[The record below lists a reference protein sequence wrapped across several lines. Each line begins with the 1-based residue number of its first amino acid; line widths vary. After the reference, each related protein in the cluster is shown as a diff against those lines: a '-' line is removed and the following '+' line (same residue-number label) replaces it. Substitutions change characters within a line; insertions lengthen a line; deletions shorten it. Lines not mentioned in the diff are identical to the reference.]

1 MNDLQ
6 QTHPSVEKLTAFGL
20 GLLNDEASAA
30 LSSHLEVC
38 PDCCRALESVREDG
52 FVAQLRSAAHAD
64 TALGSTRNDNW
75 RPHESPTLVIDS
87 PGGMDDGEL
96 PAELAHHAR
105 YRVLQVLGAGGMGT
119 VYKADH
125 QLMDRHVALKVIRR
139 DLITDPG
146 AVERF
151 QREVKAAARLTH
163 PNIVHAYD
171 AEQAG
176 DMHMLVMEF
185 VEGKSL
191 DRVVTEEGTLPVARA
206 CVYIRQAAMGLQ
218 HAFERGMVHRDIKP
232 QNLMRTPE
240 GTIKVLDFGLARFAR
255 ESALAATPPGATEGL
270 QARRASEGSAP
281 LTLTGSLMGT
291 PDYMAPEQAANPHDA
306 DIRADIYSLGCTLY
320 YLLSGRVPF
329 PDANG
334 LDKIMAHIERMPQ
347 PVTSF
352 RGDVPGGLVG
362 VMDRMMAKDPARRY
376 QTPAEVV
383 RALEPFTCPV
393 EAPAVE
399 TEEQQAPQPPQRA
412 GRLRLVLGGLGGA
425 AMLGG
430 LVLLAQGN
438 HETAEERLRQLY
450 TICAVLGGTLLA
462 CQVVLS
468 MLGLGHHHDIDGGG
482 AEHDIGGHDHHGGDQ
497 ADHEAQGSWF
507 VGVLTFRTIVAA
519 LLFFG
524 LSGRAAEAANLE
536 LPTTLAVALAA
547 GAAALFGVAWMM
559 KMLYRLRADGTVRID
574 RAIGRS
580 GTVYLSIPAN
590 KTGVGKVL
598 LNVQNRTV
606 EYQAVTPHQS
616 LPAGSPVVV
625 LAVVNSDTVEVTLAD
640 AQV

>member
-6 QTHPSVEKLTAFGL
+6 GTHPSIEELTSFGL
-20 GLLNDEASAA
+20 GLLDEEASAA
-30 LSSHLEVC
+30 LSSHLAGC
-38 PDCCRALESVREDG
+38 GDCCRALESVRADG
-52 FVAQLRSAAHAD
+52 FVEQLRCAAQAD
-64 TALGSTRNDNW
+64 TALGSTGHDNGHT
-75 RPHESPTLVIDS
+75 HESPTLAGAPVGVDS
-87 PGGMDDGEL
+87 GEL
-96 PAELAHHAR
+96 PGELTQHPR
-105 YRVLQVLGAGGMGT
+105 YRLLQVLGAGGMGT
-119 VYKADH
+119 VYRAEH
-125 QLMDRHVALKVIRR
+125 RLMDRCVALKVIRR

-146 AVERF
+146 AIERF
-151 QREVKAAARLTH
+151 HREVKAAARLTH

-176 DMHMLVMEF
+176 ETHMLVMEF

-191 DRVVTEEGTLPVARA
+191 DRVVAEEGTLPVARA
-206 CVYIRQAAMGLQ
+206 CDYIRQAALGLQ

-255 ESALAATPPGATEGL
+255 ASALAVEPSPIQMG
-270 QARRASEGSAP
+270 SECAP

-320 YLLSGRVPF
+320 FLLTGRVPF

-334 LDKIMAHIERMPQ
+334 LDKIMAHIQRVAEPPSR
-347 PVTSF
+347 F
-352 RGDVPGGLVG
+352 RNDIPIGLVG
-362 VMDRMMAKDPARRY
+362 VVERMMAKDPARRY

-383 RALEPFTCPV
+383 RALEPFTHPV
-393 EAPAVE
+393 EALAVE
-399 TEEQQAPQPPQRA
+399 AEPESAPQPPRR
-412 GRLRLVLGGLGGA
+412 GTRLRLLLGGLGGA
-425 AMLGG
+425 ALLGG
-430 LVLLAQGN
+430 VILMAQGGN
-438 HETAEERLRQLY
+438 EPVEERLRQLY
-450 TICAVLGGTLLA
+450 TLCAVLGGTLLA
-462 CQVVLS
+462 CQFLLS
-468 MLGLGHHHDIDGGG
+468 LLGLGHHHDIDGGG
-482 AEHDIGGHDHHGGDQ
+482 AEHDIGGHDHHGGDH
-497 ADHEAQGSWF
+497 ADHESQSSWF

-524 LSGRAAEAANLE
+524 LSGRAAASSELE
-536 LPTTLAVALAA
+536 PGTTLAVALAA

-559 KMLYRLRADGTVRID
+559 KALYRLRADGTVRID
-574 RAIGRS
+574 RAVGRS

-606 EYQAVTPHQS
+606 EYQAVTPHQA

-625 LAVVNSDTVEVTLAD
+625 LAVVNNDTVEVTLASST
-640 AQV
+640 